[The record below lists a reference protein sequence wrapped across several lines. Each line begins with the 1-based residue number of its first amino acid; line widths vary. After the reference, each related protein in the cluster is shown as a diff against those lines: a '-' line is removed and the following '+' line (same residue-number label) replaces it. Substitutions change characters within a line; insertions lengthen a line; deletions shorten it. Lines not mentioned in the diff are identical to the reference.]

1 MKKSP
6 IVFLPNPVKPYAQI
20 TQGVTMLQIQDL
32 TYRIAGKTL
41 LEGASARVPAGH
53 KVGIVGKN
61 GAGKSTLLKLITGE
75 LHWDEGSL
83 KIRQRTRL
91 GQVAQEA
98 PGGSTSLLDTVLE
111 ADHELQALE
120 KEAETVT
127 DPEKIAEVHMRLA
140 DIEAHTAEARA
151 ASILSGLGFDG
162 EAQRRPCSSFS
173 GGWRMRVALACTL
186 FTRPD
191 LLLLDEPTNYL
202 DLEGVMWL
210 ENFIETY
217 PYTII
222 IVSHDRDLLNS
233 SVTAI
238 LHLEH
243 QKLKLYTGNYDNFEK
258 LRREQ
263 LAHRRAGIVK
273 QEAAQKHLQSFI
285 DRFKAKASK
294 AKQAQSR
301 VKMLEKMGPLD
312 SILEDR
318 TFSFEF
324 PNPKPLA
331 PPLFTLDHGE
341 VGYTA
346 GKPILKRLNL
356 RLDMDDRIA
365 LLGQNGNGKST
376 FAKLISGRLDIME
389 GELKRSSKLEVGY
402 FAQHQLDELNM
413 DGTPLSHLRE
423 RMPNVPESR
432 VRAKLGAFSF
442 GSDKAMTRVEDL
454 SGGEKARLLFALMSL
469 NAPHILILDEPTNH
483 LDVESREALI
493 HAINGYEGA
502 VIMISHDRHLI
513 EACADRLWLVHD
525 GTVSPYDGDMEDYK
539 KLILQSRATS
549 RKKTKKAPGDSKGK
563 VRSENPELTS
573 LRKKAEKLEKKIK
586 KLTTEVAKYDRAL
599 KNPKLY
605 VHGDARAAA
614 ALKKFTAEKLDM
626 TLDLEEFELE
636 WMEMQEEMEALQG

>member
-1 MKKSP
+1 
-6 IVFLPNPVKPYAQI
+6 
-20 TQGVTMLQIQDL
+20 MLQIQDI

-41 LEGASARVPAGH
+41 LEHASARIPAGH

-75 LHWDEGSL
+75 LHWDDGNI
-83 KIRQRTRL
+83 KMRNKAKL

-98 PGGSTSLLDTVLE
+98 PGGATSLLDTVLE
-111 ADHELQALE
+111 ADLELQSLE
-120 KEAETVT
+120 RAAETET
-127 DPEKIAEVHMRLA
+127 DPEKIADIHIRLA
-140 DIEAHTAEARA
+140 DIDAHTAESRA

-210 ENFIETY
+210 ENFIKNY
-217 PYTII
+217 PFTII

-243 QKLKLYTGNYDNFEK
+243 LQLKLYTGNYNNFEK

-312 SILEDR
+312 SIIEDKN
-318 TFSFEF
+318 FSFEF

-331 PPLFTLDHGE
+331 PPLFTLDQGE

-346 GKPILKRLNL
+346 GHPILRRLNL

-376 FAKLISGRLDIME
+376 FAKLISGRLDIMN
-389 GELKRSSKLEVGY
+389 GELKKSSKLDVGY

-413 DGTPLSHLRE
+413 DGTPLSHLRA

-432 VRAKLGAFSF
+432 VRAKLGSFSF
-442 GSDKAMTRVEDL
+442 GADKANTRVEDL
-454 SGGEKARLLFALMSL
+454 SGGEKARLLFALMSMS
-469 NAPHILILDEPTNH
+469 APHILILDEPTNH

-525 GTVSPYDGDMEDYK
+525 GTVTPYDGDMEDYK
-539 KLILQSRATS
+539 KLTLKSRSAN
-549 RKKTKKAPGDSKGK
+549 RKKKPAKDIVEK

-573 LRKKAEKLEKKIK
+573 LKKKSEKMEKKIK
-586 KLTTEVAKYDRAL
+586 RLTAEIAKYDRAL

-605 VHGDARAAA
+605 VHGDHKAAA

-626 TLDLEEFELE
+626 TLDLEEFELD
-636 WMEMQEEMEALQG
+636 WLQMQEAMEEFG

>member
-1 MKKSP
+1 
-6 IVFLPNPVKPYAQI
+6 
-20 TQGVTMLQIQDL
+20 MLQIQDL

-41 LEGASARVPAGH
+41 LDNASARVPAGH

-61 GAGKSTLLKLITGE
+61 GAGKSTLLKLITEE
-75 LHWDEGSL
+75 LHADDGTIQIHRL
-83 KIRQRTRL
+83 AKL

-98 PGGSTSLLDTVLE
+98 PGGATSLLDTVLE
-111 ADHELQALE
+111 ADLELKRLEQAAKTE
-120 KEAETVT
+120 T
-127 DPEKIAEVHMRLA
+127 DPTKIAEIHLRLA
-140 DIEAHTAEARA
+140 DIDAHTAEARA

-210 ENFIETY
+210 ENFIKNY
-217 PYTII
+217 PFTVI

-238 LHLEH
+238 LHLE
-243 QKLKLYTGNYDNFEK
+243 QQQLKLYTGNYDNFEK

-312 SILEDR
+312 SIIEDR

-331 PPLFTLDHGE
+331 PPLFTLDNGE
-341 VGYTA
+341 VGYSA
-346 GKPILKRLNL
+346 GNPILRRLNL

-376 FAKLISGRLDIME
+376 FAKLISGRLDIMN
-389 GELKRSSKLEVGY
+389 GELKKSGKLEVGY
-402 FAQHQLDELNM
+402 FAQHQLDELNPE
-413 DGTPLSHLRE
+413 GTPLSHLKE
-423 RMPNVPESR
+423 RMVNVPESK

-442 GSDKAMTRVEDL
+442 GVDKAMTRVEDL

-513 EACADRLWLVHD
+513 EACADRLWLVNE
-525 GTVSPYDGDMEDYK
+525 GTVTSYDGDMEDYK
-539 KLILQSRATS
+539 KLTLQSRSTS
-549 RKKTKKAPGDSKGK
+549 KKKSKENPGGQK
-563 VRSENPELTS
+563 VRSEDPQLTT
-573 LRKKAEKLEKKIK
+573 LKKKAEKLEKKIK
-586 KLTTEVAKYDRAL
+586 RLQADVAKYDRAL

-605 VHGDARAAA
+605 VHGDVKAAA

-626 TLDLEEFELE
+626 TLDLEEFEVE
-636 WMEMQEEMEALQG
+636 WLEMQEAIEEMSA

>member
-1 MKKSP
+1 
-6 IVFLPNPVKPYAQI
+6 
-20 TQGVTMLQIQDL
+20 MLQIQDI
-32 TYRIAGKTL
+32 TYRIAGKIL

-75 LHWDEGSL
+75 LHWDEGNL
-83 KIRQRTRL
+83 KISPRAKL

-98 PGGSTSLLDTVLE
+98 PGGATSLLDTVLE

-120 KEAETVT
+120 KAAETET
-127 DPEKIAEVHMRLA
+127 DPEKIANIHLRLA

-210 ENFIETY
+210 ENFIKTY
-217 PYTII
+217 PFTII

-238 LHLEH
+238 LHLD
-243 QKLKLYTGNYDNFEK
+243 QKKLKLYTGNYDNFEK
-258 LRREQ
+258 LKREQ

-301 VKMLEKMGPLD
+301 VKMLERMGPLD
-312 SILEDR
+312 SILEDK

-341 VGYTA
+341 VGYSA
-346 GKPILKRLNL
+346 GNPILKRLNL

-389 GELKRSSKLEVGY
+389 GELKKSSKLEVGY

-413 DGTPLSHLRE
+413 DGTPLSHLKE
-423 RMPNVPESR
+423 RMPNVPESK
-432 VRAKLGAFSF
+432 VRAKLGSFSF

-525 GTVSPYDGDMEDYK
+525 GTVTPYDGDMEDYK

-549 RKKTKKAPGDSKGK
+549 RKKTKKVDGEVKGK

-586 KLTTEVAKYDRAL
+586 RLTTEIAKYDRAL

-605 VHGDARAAA
+605 VHGDVRAAA

-626 TLDLEEFELE
+626 TLDLEEFEIE
-636 WMEMQEEMEALQG
+636 WLSMQEEIEALEA

>member
-1 MKKSP
+1 
-6 IVFLPNPVKPYAQI
+6 
-20 TQGVTMLQIQDL
+20 MLQIQDL

-41 LEGASARVPAGH
+41 LEDASARVPAGH

-75 LHWDEGSL
+75 LHADAGTIQ
-83 KIRQRTRL
+83 IRRHAKL

-98 PGGSTSLLDTVLE
+98 PGGKTSLLDTVLE
-111 ADHELQALE
+111 ADHELQSLLKAAENE
-120 KEAETVT
+120 KR
-127 DPEKIAEVHMRLA
+127 PEKIADIHLRLA
-140 DIEAHTAEARA
+140 DIDSHTAEARA

-162 EAQRRPCSSFS
+162 DAQRRPCSSFS

-186 FTRPD
+186 FTQPD

-210 ENFIETY
+210 ENFIKNY

-238 LHLEH
+238 LHLDD
-243 QKLKLYTGNYDNFEK
+243 QKLKLYTGDYDNFEK

-263 LAHRRAGIVK
+263 LSHRRASIVK

-312 SILEDR
+312 SIIEDK

-331 PPLFTLDHGE
+331 PPLFTLDKGE

-346 GKPILKRLNL
+346 GHPVLRHLNL

-376 FAKLISGRLDIME
+376 FAKLISGRLDIMN
-389 GELKRSSKLEVGY
+389 GELNKSSKLDVGY
-402 FAQHQLDELNM
+402 FAQHQLDELNPE
-413 DGTPLSHLRE
+413 GTPLSHLKE
-423 RMPNVPESR
+423 RMPNIPESR

-442 GSDKAMTRVEDL
+442 GADKASTRVDDL

-469 NAPHILILDEPTNH
+469 DAPHILILDEPTNH

-525 GTVSPYDGDMEDYK
+525 GTVTPYDGDMEDYK
-539 KLILQSRATS
+539 KLILNARSAS
-549 RKKTKKAPGDSKGK
+549 RKKDKKQATTGK
-563 VRSENPELTS
+563 VKSEDPALTA
-573 LRKKAEKLEKKIK
+573 LKKQSEKLDKKIK
-586 KLTTEVAKYDRAL
+586 QLQTEIAKYDRAL

-605 VHGDARAAA
+605 VHGDLKAAA

-626 TLDLEEFELE
+626 TLDLEEFEVEWLE
-636 WMEMQEEMEALQG
+636 LQENIDEFE

>member
-1 MKKSP
+1 
-6 IVFLPNPVKPYAQI
+6 
-20 TQGVTMLQIQDL
+20 MLQIQDI

-41 LEGASARVPAGH
+41 LEGASARVSAGH

-75 LHWDEGSL
+75 LHCDEGSL
-83 KIRQRTRL
+83 QIRRKAKL

-98 PGGSTSLLDTVLE
+98 PGGATSLLDTVLE
-111 ADHELQALE
+111 ADHELQSLE
-120 KEAETVT
+120 KAAETET
-127 DPEKIAEVHMRLA
+127 DPAKIADIHLRLA
-140 DIEAHTAEARA
+140 DIDAHTAEARA

-186 FTRPD
+186 FTKPD

-210 ENFIETY
+210 ENFIKTY

-238 LHLEH
+238 LHLDQ

-273 QEAAQKHLQSFI
+273 QEAVQKHLQSFI

-301 VKMLEKMGPLD
+301 VKMLERMGPLD
-312 SILEDR
+312 SILEDK
-318 TFSFEF
+318 TFAFEF

-331 PPLFTLDHGE
+331 PPLFTLDHAQ
-341 VGYTA
+341 VGYEA
-346 GKPILKRLNL
+346 GKPILTRLNL

-376 FAKLISGRLDIME
+376 FAKLISGRLDVMD
-389 GELKRSSKLEVGY
+389 GVLKKSSKLDVGY

-413 DGTPLSHLRE
+413 DGTPLSHLKE

-432 VRAKLGAFSF
+432 VRAKLGSFSF
-442 GSDKAMTRVEDL
+442 GSDKAMTRVGDL

-525 GTVSPYDGDMEDYK
+525 GTVTPYDGDMEDYK

-549 RKKTKKAPGDSKGK
+549 RKKNKKTNVVAK
-563 VRSENPELTS
+563 VKSENPELTS
-573 LRKKAEKLEKKIK
+573 LRKQREKLEKKIK
-586 KLTTEVAKYDRAL
+586 RLTTDIAKYDRAL

-605 VHGDARAAA
+605 VHGDHKAAA

-636 WMEMQEEMEALQG
+636 WIEIEENIEELKT

>member
-1 MKKSP
+1 
-6 IVFLPNPVKPYAQI
+6 
-20 TQGVTMLQIQDL
+20 MLQVQDL

-53 KVGIVGKN
+53 KVGIVGKI
-61 GAGKSTLLKLITGE
+61 GAGKSTFLKLITGE
-75 LHWDEGSL
+75 LHADDGA
-83 KIRQRTRL
+83 IRVKRRARL

-98 PGGSTSLLDTVLE
+98 PGGATSLLDTVLE

-120 KEAETVT
+120 KAARTEKN
-127 DPEKIAEVHMRLA
+127 PEKIAEIHVRLA
-140 DIEAHTAEARA
+140 DIEAHTAPARA

-210 ENFIETY
+210 ENFIRTY
-217 PYTII
+217 PFTVI

-238 LHLEH
+238 LHLD
-243 QKLKLYTGNYDNFEK
+243 QKKLKLYTGSYDNFEK

-263 LAHRRAGIVK
+263 LAHRQANIVK

-312 SILEDR
+312 SIIEDK
-318 TFSFEF
+318 TFSFQF

-331 PPLFTLDHGE
+331 PPLFTLDQGA
-341 VGYTA
+341 VGYSA
-346 GKPILKRLNL
+346 GNPVLRRMNL

-376 FAKLISGRLDIME
+376 FAKLISGRLEIMD
-389 GELKRSSKLEVGY
+389 GELKKSSKLEVGY
-402 FAQHQLDELNM
+402 FAQHQLDELNPE
-413 DGTPLSHLRE
+413 GTPLSHLKE
-423 RMPNVPESR
+423 RMPNVAESK
-432 VRAKLGAFSF
+432 VRAKLGSFSF
-442 GSDKAMTRVEDL
+442 GADKATTRVADL

-525 GTVSPYDGDMEDYK
+525 GAVAPFDGDMADYRR
-539 KLILQSRATS
+539 LVLSSRTTS
-549 RKKTKKAPGDSKGK
+549 NKKTKEKNGAGK
-563 VRSENPELTS
+563 VKSENPELTG
-573 LRKKAEKLEKKIK
+573 LKKKSEKLEKKIK
-586 KLTTEVAKYDRAL
+586 RLTGEIAKYDRAL

-605 VHGDARAAA
+605 VHGDPKAAA

-626 TLDLEEFELE
+626 SLDLEEFELE
-636 WMEMQEEMEALQG
+636 WLELQETIEDLSP